1 MPSGVQYR
9 NRLSLP
15 EWVRTVIPGKS
26 DEEQA
31 WVALRRQVAENAA
44 ETSFHDDKRRLVSLE
59 TRMGSVAQRLEL
71 LVTHYEDLIKAY
83 DRLVTRLEFGPF
95 KTLVFGLCVFMVV
108 VMLIFLAKGGR

>member
-1 MPSGVQYR
+1 M
-9 NRLSLP
+9 
-15 EWVRTVIPGKS
+15 IPGKS

-44 ETSFHDDKRRLVSLE
+44 ETSFHDDKRRLGNLE
-59 TRMGSVAQRLEL
+59 TRLGVIIQRVEQ
-71 LVTHYEDLIKAY
+71 LVTHYEDLTKAY

-108 VMLIFLAKGGR
+108 VMLIVLTKGGR